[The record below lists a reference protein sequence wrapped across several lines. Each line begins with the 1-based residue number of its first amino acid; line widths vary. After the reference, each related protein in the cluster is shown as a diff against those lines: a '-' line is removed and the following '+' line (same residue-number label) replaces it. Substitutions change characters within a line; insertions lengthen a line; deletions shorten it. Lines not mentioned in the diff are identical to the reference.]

1 MEKDVAITD
10 REKHL
15 FHNVSLPYFPLFYFN
30 ERLEFSKKKI
40 MKDQKVNQCRFIF
53 TATLAHNIYQGC
65 QY

>member
-15 FHNVSLPYFPLFYFN
+15 FHNVGLPYFPLFYFN
-30 ERLEFSKKKI
+30 ERLEFSKK
-40 MKDQKVNQCRFIF
+40 NNNERFIF

>member
-30 ERLEFSKKKI
+30 ERLEFSKKKNNERS
-40 MKDQKVNQCRFIF
+40 K
-53 TATLAHNIYQGC
+53 G
-65 QY
+65 